1 MVPVCFS
8 LTVEEHIYFYA
19 RLKGRSSKDVK
30 KEIDQM
36 IRDVGLPHKRKD
48 LAKNLSGVFASAAL
62 KRSALNDALFLRRS
76 VNRLLSVCRWDAEE
90 AVGRHRV
97 RGRIQRRDSGRAN
110 GRSRSVRAQ
119 RHLGAAAQIQTR

>member
-62 KRSALNDALFLRRS
+62 KRSALNNTLFHEICQPSAVRVQVGCRGSCRS
-76 VNRLLSVCRWDAEE
+76 P
-90 AVGRHRV
+90 
-97 RGRIQRRDSGRAN
+97 
-110 GRSRSVRAQ
+110 SRSWADP
-119 RHLGAAAQIQTR
+119 TS